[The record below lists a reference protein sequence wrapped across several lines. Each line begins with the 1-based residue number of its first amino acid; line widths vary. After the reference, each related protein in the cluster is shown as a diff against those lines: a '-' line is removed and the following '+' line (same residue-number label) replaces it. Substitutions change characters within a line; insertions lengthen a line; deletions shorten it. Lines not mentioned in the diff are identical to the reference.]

1 MNARG
6 FWIFA
11 VAACMLLAMLVA
23 QTARYTELRME
34 VKHLE
39 AKELDLIKQGKE
51 LDATIAR
58 YGNTEAVDKAAARSN
73 LKIAEPEK
81 YIVIMPGEESRDQK
95 PGSKAQPVGGQ

>member
-11 VAACMLLAMLVA
+11 IAACMLLAMLVA
-23 QTARYTELRME
+23 QTVRYTELRME
-34 VKHLE
+34 VRHLE

-58 YGNTEAVDKAAARSN
+58 YGNTEAIDTAAAHSN
-73 LKIAEPEK
+73 LKIAEPERF
-81 YIVIMPGEESRDQK
+81 IVIMPGEESKDQK
-95 PGSKAQPVGGQ
+95 QGSKAQPGGGQ